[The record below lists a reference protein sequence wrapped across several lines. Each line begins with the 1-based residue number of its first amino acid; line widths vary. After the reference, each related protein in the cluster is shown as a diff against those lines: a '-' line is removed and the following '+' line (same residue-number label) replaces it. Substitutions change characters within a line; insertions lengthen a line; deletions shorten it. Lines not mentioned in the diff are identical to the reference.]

1 MKTIIEPFKIK
12 MVEPIKLTTPEERE
26 AILRRAHFNV
36 FQIPAEDVL
45 IDLLTDS
52 GTSAMSSEQWAGM
65 LRGDESYAGAR
76 SWYRFEEV
84 VRELTG
90 MPHILPTHQG
100 RASERILFELVGG
113 RGKVIPSN
121 NHFDTTRANIEHS
134 GARAVDLVIDEG
146 TQPRGRHPFKGNLD
160 VAKLEALIARVGAAQ
175 VPLCMVTVTNNSG
188 GGQPVSLANLQEVSN
203 VCRLRGIPLFLD
215 ACRFAENAYLIKQR
229 EPGQERRSPRAIAQA
244 MFDLA
249 DGATISAKKDGLVNI
264 GGVLLMRDDD
274 LAQRANN
281 LLILTEGFV
290 TYGGLAGRDLEAMAQ
305 GFTEVLDE
313 DYLQYRT
320 RSVAYL
326 GEHLLTAGIQIV
338 EPPGGHAIYIDAAAF
353 CPHIPPNQF
362 PGQALVCA
370 LYRQAGIRGVEIGSV
385 MFGAVDP
392 DTGETAHPPM
402 ELVRLAIPRRVYTQS
417 HIDYVIE
424 AAIEVFSRREQI
436 RGLRIMEE
444 PPVLR
449 HFTARFAEV

>member
-12 MVEPIKLTTPEERE
+12 MVEPIKLTTPPERE

-36 FQIPAEDVL
+36 FLIPAEDVM

-76 SWYRFEEV
+76 SWYHFERV
-84 VRELTG
+84 LRDLTG

-100 RASERILFELVGG
+100 RASERILFELIGG
-113 RGKVIPSN
+113 LGKVIPGN

-134 GARAVDLVIDEG
+134 GAQAVDLVIDEG
-146 TQPRGRHPFKGNLD
+146 TRPSSRHPFKGNLD
-160 VAKLEALIARVGAAQ
+160 PGKLEALIARVGAGRIP
-175 VPLCMVTVTNNSG
+175 VCMVTVTNNSG
-188 GGQPVSLANLQEVSN
+188 GGQPVSLANLRAVQEV
-203 VCRLRGIPLFLD
+203 CRRHGIPLFLD

-229 EPGQERRSPRAIAQA
+229 EPGQQQRSARTIARE

-264 GGVLLMRDDD
+264 GGVLLMRDDA
-274 LAQRANN
+274 LAGRANN

-313 DYLQYRT
+313 DYLQYRI
-320 RSVAYL
+320 RSVEYL
-326 GEHLLTAGIQIV
+326 GEHLRAAGIQIV
-338 EPPGGHAIYIDAAAF
+338 EPPGGHAVYIDAAAF
-353 CPHIPPNQF
+353 CPHLPPAQF
-362 PGQALVCA
+362 PGQALVCS
-370 LYRQAGIRGVEIGSV
+370 LYRHAGIRAVEIGSV
-385 MFGAVDP
+385 MFGRVDP
-392 DTGETAHPPM
+392 DTGEAAHPPM

-424 AAIEVFSRREQI
+424 AAVEVFQRRGQI
-436 RGLRIMEE
+436 RGLRITEE
-444 PPVLR
+444 QAALR
-449 HFTARFAEV
+449 HFTAKFEEV